1 MNIDGL
7 PNTTEID
14 TKVVAGW
21 DSWAA
26 LTRDGHVVASGSN
39 SQGLC
44 SPPGGSSG
52 GVDIAAS
59 ASSFVALK
67 ADGTLVRWG
76 DVGTP
81 YTALPTGK
89 VAAIAG
95 GEVHFLAAVAD
106 GTVSAWYADNSGSQA
121 TVPAGLTGV
130 VAVAAGDAHSLA
142 AGVDQRRGQHR
153 GWQLVEPA
161 NRGRRVSRHALV
173 CRLIRRHG
181 DVRRLAVP
189 RLFGRRAQ
197 AHGRRGLERRQDG
210 IP

>member
-1 MNIDGL
+1 MNVDGL

-95 GEVHFLAAVAD
+95 GEVHVLAAVAD
-106 GTVSAWYADNSGSQA
+106 GTVSAWYADDSGSQA

-142 AGVDQRRGQHR
+142 AGNGFCIGLRADGSIVHIASGYAA
-153 GWQLVEPA
+153 QLPFA
-161 NRGRRVSRHALV
+161 AMDIHDAITAPPPTLTRTRWSCARTAPSSAG
-173 CRLIRRHG
+173 
-181 DVRRLAVP
+181 
-189 RLFGRRAQ
+189 
-197 AHGRRGLERRQDG
+197 
-210 IP
+210 